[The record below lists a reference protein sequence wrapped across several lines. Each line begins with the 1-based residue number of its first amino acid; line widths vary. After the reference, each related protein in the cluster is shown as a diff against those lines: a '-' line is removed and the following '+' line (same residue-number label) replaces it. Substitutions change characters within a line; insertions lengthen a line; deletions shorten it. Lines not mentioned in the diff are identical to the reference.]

1 MKIDKLYN
9 KYINLICKKFYLI
22 AIIYLLLHL
31 IFVYFSIEV
40 SHFIFIFKLE
50 KYNIIEISL
59 FFIINLL
66 CVIIT
71 QKIINKILIK
81 NIFLVV
87 FTLIIIIPLYISFIY
102 ILIDGLNYLFIT
114 YKDYI
119 IDYILNKYKT
129 INI

>member
-1 MKIDKLYN
+1 MKIDKLYS

-81 NIFLVV
+81 NIFLVI
-87 FTLIIIIPLYISFIY
+87 FTLIFIIPLYISFIY

-119 IDYILNKYKT
+119 IDYIFNKYKM
-129 INI
+129 IDI

>member
-1 MKIDKLYN
+1 MNIDKLYK

-22 AIIYLLLHL
+22 AIIYLILHL
-31 IFVYFSIEV
+31 IFVYFSIDV

-50 KYNIIEISL
+50 KYNLIEISL

-81 NIFLVV
+81 NIFLVP
-87 FTLIIIIPLYISFIY
+87 FTLMVIIPLYISFIY
-102 ILIDGLNYLFIT
+102 ILIDGLYYLYDI
-114 YKDYI
+114 YKNNL
-119 IDYILNKYKT
+119 IDYIYNIYNS

>member
-1 MKIDKLYN
+1 MKIDKLYS

-87 FTLIIIIPLYISFIY
+87 FTLIVIIPLYISFIY

-119 IDYILNKYKT
+119 IDYIINKYKM